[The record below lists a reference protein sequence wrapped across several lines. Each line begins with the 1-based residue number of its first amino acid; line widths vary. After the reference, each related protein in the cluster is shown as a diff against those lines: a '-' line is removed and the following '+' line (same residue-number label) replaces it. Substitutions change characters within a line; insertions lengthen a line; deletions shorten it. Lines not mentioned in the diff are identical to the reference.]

1 MGLGLP
7 KEYREKVVDE
17 EKVENGYN
25 IKFVNGEKKFF
36 ISKGIIKAIKEYV
49 DENIKEIIEVE
60 AKEIT
65 TEEEKKESVEVEE
78 TTEETTTA
86 ISVLKQEDIEILQKI
101 IAEYKAR
108 LNNKTANNKAT
119 DDDFEFLCFYIQIK
133 NIEIPSEVRKINI
146 DTTLSIRGNKSVY
159 EKIREVATENG
170 ISASLL
176 VNYLFYS
183 FLKTIKKW

>member
-7 KEYREKVVDE
+7 KEYREKVADE

-25 IKFVNGEKKFF
+25 IKFVNGEEKFF

-49 DENIKEIIEVE
+49 DENIKDIAEVE
-60 AKEIT
+60 AEEL
-65 TEEEKKESVEVEE
+65 TEEEKKESIEIEKV
-78 TTEETTTA
+78 EETTTA
-86 ISVLKQEDIEILQKI
+86 ITVLKQEDIEILQKI

-108 LNNKTANNKAT
+108 INNKTANNKAT
-119 DDDFEFLCFYIQIK
+119 DDDFEFDYK

-159 EKIREVATENG
+159 EKIRAVANENG

>member
-7 KEYREKVVDE
+7 KEYREKVADE

-25 IKFVNGEKKFF
+25 IKFINGEKKFF
-36 ISKGIIKAIKEYV
+36 ISKGIIKAIKSYI

-65 TEEEKKESVEVEE
+65 EEEKKESVEV
-78 TTEETTTA
+78 EETTTA

-119 DDDFEFLCFYIQIK
+119 DDDFEFDYK

>member
-1 MGLGLP
+1 MGLSLE
-7 KEYREKVVDE
+7 KKYREKVVDE

-25 IKFVNGEKKFF
+25 IKFVNGAEKFF
-36 ISKGIIKAIKEYV
+36 ITKGVIKAIKEYV
-49 DENIKEIIEVE
+49 DENIKDIIEVE
-60 AKEIT
+60 AKEIA
-65 TEEEKKESVEVEE
+65 EEEKKENVEV
-78 TTEETTTA
+78 EETTTA

-108 LNNKTANNKAT
+108 MNNTNTKTKI
-119 DDDFEFLCFYIQIK
+119 DDDFEFDYK

-146 DTTLSIRGNKSVY
+146 DTTLSIRGNKGVY

>member
-1 MGLGLP
+1 MGLSLE
-7 KEYREKVVDE
+7 KKYREKVVDE

-25 IKFVNGEKKFF
+25 IEFVNGEKKFF
-36 ISKGIIKAIKEYV
+36 ISKGVIKAIKSYI
-49 DENIKEIIEVE
+49 DENIKDIAEVE
-60 AKEIT
+60 AEEL
-65 TEEEKKESVEVEE
+65 TEEEKKESIEIEKV
-78 TTEETTTA
+78 EETTTA

-108 LNNKTANNKAT
+108 MNNTNTKTKT
-119 DDDFEFLCFYIQIK
+119 DDDFEFDYK

>member
-7 KEYREKVVDE
+7 KEYREKVADE

-25 IKFVNGEKKFF
+25 IKFINGEEKFF

-49 DENIKEIIEVE
+49 DENIKDIAEVE
-60 AKEIT
+60 AEEL
-65 TEEEKKESVEVEE
+65 TEEEKKESIEIEEV
-78 TTEETTTA
+78 EETTTA

-108 LNNKTANNKAT
+108 MNNTNTKTKT
-119 DDDFEFLCFYIQIK
+119 DDDFEFDYK

>member
-7 KEYREKVVDE
+7 KEYREKVADE

-25 IKFVNGEKKFF
+25 IKFVNGEEKFF
-36 ISKGIIKAIKEYV
+36 ISKGVIKAIKDYV
-49 DENIKEIIEVE
+49 DENIKDIAEVE
-60 AKEIT
+60 TEEL
-65 TEEEKKESVEVEE
+65 TEEEKKESIEMV
-78 TTEETTTA
+78 EETTTA

-108 LNNKTANNKAT
+108 MNNTNTKTKT
-119 DDDFEFLCFYIQIK
+119 DDDFEFDYK

-146 DTTLSIRGNKSVY
+146 DTTLSIRGNKGVY

>member
-1 MGLGLP
+1 MGLSLE
-7 KEYREKVVDE
+7 KKYREKVVDE

-78 TTEETTTA
+78 TTTA

-119 DDDFEFLCFYIQIK
+119 DDDFEFDYK

-146 DTTLSIRGNKSVY
+146 DTTLSIRGNKGVY

>member
-7 KEYREKVVDE
+7 KEYREKVADE

-25 IKFVNGEKKFF
+25 IKFINGEEKFF

-49 DENIKEIIEVE
+49 DENIKDIAEVE
-60 AKEIT
+60 AEEL
-65 TEEEKKESVEVEE
+65 TEEEKKESIEIEEV
-78 TTEETTTA
+78 EETTTA

-108 LNNKTANNKAT
+108 LNNKTANNKT
-119 DDDFEFLCFYIQIK
+119 DDDFEFDYK

-146 DTTLSIRGNKSVY
+146 DTTLSIRGNKGVY

>member
-17 EKVENGYN
+17 EKKENGYN
-25 IKFVNGEKKFF
+25 IKFINGEEKFF
-36 ISKGIIKAIKEYV
+36 ISKGVIKAIKEYV
-49 DENIKEIIEVE
+49 DENIKDIAEVE
-60 AKEIT
+60 AEEL
-65 TEEEKKESVEVEE
+65 TEEEKKESIEIEKV
-78 TTEETTTA
+78 EETTTA

-108 LNNKTANNKAT
+108 MNNTNTKTKI
-119 DDDFEFLCFYIQIK
+119 DDDFEFDYK

-159 EKIREVATENG
+159 EKIREVAGENG

>member
-7 KEYREKVVDE
+7 KEYREKVVNE

-36 ISKGIIKAIKEYV
+36 ISKGIIKAIKSYI

-60 AKEIT
+60 AKEI

-119 DDDFEFLCFYIQIK
+119 DDDFEFDYK

-146 DTTLSIRGNKSVY
+146 DTTLSIRGNKGVY

>member
-49 DENIKEIIEVE
+49 DENIKDIAEVE
-60 AKEIT
+60 AEEL
-65 TEEEKKESVEVEE
+65 TEEEKKESIEIEEV
-78 TTEETTTA
+78 EETTTA

-108 LNNKTANNKAT
+108 INNKTANNKAT
-119 DDDFEFLCFYIQIK
+119 DDDFEFDYK

-146 DTTLSIRGNKSVY
+146 DTTLSIRGNKGVY

>member
-7 KEYREKVVDE
+7 KEYREKVADE

-25 IKFVNGEKKFF
+25 IKFINGEEKFF
-36 ISKGIIKAIKEYV
+36 ISKGVIKAIKDYV
-49 DENIKEIIEVE
+49 DENIKDIAEVE
-60 AKEIT
+60 AEEL
-65 TEEEKKESVEVEE
+65 TEEEKKESIEIEKV
-78 TTEETTTA
+78 EETTTA

-108 LNNKTANNKAT
+108 MNNTNTKTKI
-119 DDDFEFLCFYIQIK
+119 DDDFEFDYK

>member
-7 KEYREKVVDE
+7 KEYREKVADE

-25 IKFVNGEKKFF
+25 IKFINGEEKFF

-49 DENIKEIIEVE
+49 DENIKDIAEVE
-60 AKEIT
+60 AEELI
-65 TEEEKKESVEVEE
+65 EEEKKESIEIEEV
-78 TTEETTTA
+78 EETTTA

-108 LNNKTANNKAT
+108 MNNTNTKTKI
-119 DDDFEFLCFYIQIK
+119 DDDFEFDYK

>member
-1 MGLGLP
+1 MGLSLE
-7 KEYREKVVDE
+7 KKYREKVVDE
-17 EKVENGYN
+17 EKFENGYN

-119 DDDFEFLCFYIQIK
+119 DDDFEFDYK

-146 DTTLSIRGNKSVY
+146 DTTLSIRGNKGVY

>member
-7 KEYREKVVDE
+7 KEYREKVADE

-25 IKFVNGEKKFF
+25 IKFINGEEKFF
-36 ISKGIIKAIKEYV
+36 ISKGVIKAIKEYV
-49 DENIKEIIEVE
+49 DENIKDIAEVE
-60 AKEIT
+60 AEEL
-65 TEEEKKESVEVEE
+65 TEEEKKESIEIEKV
-78 TTEETTTA
+78 EETTTA

-108 LNNKTANNKAT
+108 LNNTNTKTKI
-119 DDDFEFLCFYIQIK
+119 DDDFEFDYK

-146 DTTLSIRGNKSVY
+146 DTTLSIRGNKGVY

>member
-36 ISKGIIKAIKEYV
+36 ISKGIIKAIKSYI
-49 DENIKEIIEVE
+49 DENIKDIIEVE
-60 AKEIT
+60 AKEI
-65 TEEEKKESVEVEE
+65 TEEEKKESVEV
-78 TTEETTTA
+78 EETTTA

-108 LNNKTANNKAT
+108 LNNTKTKIEEE
-119 DDDFEFLCFYIQIK
+119 FEFDYK

>member
-7 KEYREKVVDE
+7 KEYREKVADE

-25 IKFVNGEKKFF
+25 IKFINGEEKFF

-49 DENIKEIIEVE
+49 DENIKDIAEVE
-60 AKEIT
+60 AEEL
-65 TEEEKKESVEVEE
+65 TEEEKKESIEIEEV
-78 TTEETTTA
+78 EETTTA

-108 LNNKTANNKAT
+108 MNNTNAKTKI
-119 DDDFEFLCFYIQIK
+119 DDDFEFDYK

-159 EKIREVATENG
+159 EKIRAVANENG

>member
-78 TTEETTTA
+78 TTTA

-119 DDDFEFLCFYIQIK
+119 DDDFEFDYK

-146 DTTLSIRGNKSVY
+146 DTTLSIRGNKGVY

>member
-1 MGLGLP
+1 MGLSLE
-7 KEYREKVVDE
+7 KKYREKVVDE

-25 IKFVNGEKKFF
+25 IEFVNGEKKFF
-36 ISKGIIKAIKEYV
+36 ISKGVIKAIKSYI
-49 DENIKEIIEVE
+49 DENIKDIAEVE
-60 AKEIT
+60 AEEL
-65 TEEEKKESVEVEE
+65 TEEEKKESIEIEKV
-78 TTEETTTA
+78 EETTTA

-108 LNNKTANNKAT
+108 MNNTNTKTKT
-119 DDDFEFLCFYIQIK
+119 DDDFEFDYK

-159 EKIREVATENG
+159 EKIREVAAENG

>member
-7 KEYREKVVDE
+7 KEYREKVADE

-25 IKFVNGEKKFF
+25 IKFINGEEKFF
-36 ISKGIIKAIKEYV
+36 ISKGVIKAIKEYV
-49 DENIKEIIEVE
+49 DENIKDIAEVE
-60 AKEIT
+60 AEEL
-65 TEEEKKESVEVEE
+65 TEEENKESIEIDKV
-78 TTEETTTA
+78 EETTTA

-108 LNNKTANNKAT
+108 MNNTNTKTKI
-119 DDDFEFLCFYIQIK
+119 DDDFEFDYK

-146 DTTLSIRGNKSVY
+146 DTTLSIRGNKGVY

>member
-7 KEYREKVVDE
+7 KAYREKVADE

-25 IKFVNGEKKFF
+25 IKFINGEEKFF

-49 DENIKEIIEVE
+49 DENIKDIAEVE
-60 AKEIT
+60 AEEL
-65 TEEEKKESVEVEE
+65 TEEEKKESIEIEKV
-78 TTEETTTA
+78 EETTTA

-108 LNNKTANNKAT
+108 MNNTNTKTKI
-119 DDDFEFLCFYIQIK
+119 DDDFEFDYK

-146 DTTLSIRGNKSVY
+146 DTTLSIRGNKGVY

>member
-1 MGLGLP
+1 M
-7 KEYREKVVDE
+7 
-17 EKVENGYN
+17 
-25 IKFVNGEKKFF
+25 
-36 ISKGIIKAIKEYV
+36 
-49 DENIKEIIEVE
+49 IEF
-60 AKEIT
+60 
-65 TEEEKKESVEVEE
+65 
-78 TTEETTTA
+78 
-86 ISVLKQEDIEILQKI
+86 D
-101 IAEYKAR
+101 Y
-108 LNNKTANNKAT
+108 
-119 DDDFEFLCFYIQIK
+119 K

>member
-17 EKVENGYN
+17 EKKENGYN
-25 IKFVNGEKKFF
+25 IKFINGEEKFF
-36 ISKGIIKAIKEYV
+36 ISKGVIKAIKDYV
-49 DENIKEIIEVE
+49 DENIKDIAEVE
-60 AKEIT
+60 AEEL
-65 TEEEKKESVEVEE
+65 TEEEKKESIEIEKV
-78 TTEETTTA
+78 EETTTA

-108 LNNKTANNKAT
+108 MNNTNTKTKI
-119 DDDFEFLCFYIQIK
+119 DDDFEFDYK

>member
-7 KEYREKVVDE
+7 KEYREKVADE

-25 IKFVNGEKKFF
+25 IKFINGEEKFF

-49 DENIKEIIEVE
+49 DENIKDITEVE
-60 AKEIT
+60 AEEL
-65 TEEEKKESVEVEE
+65 TEEEKKESIEIEEV
-78 TTEETTTA
+78 EETTTA

-108 LNNKTANNKAT
+108 MNNTNTKTKT
-119 DDDFEFLCFYIQIK
+119 DDDFEFDYK

>member
-7 KEYREKVVDE
+7 KEYREKVADE
-17 EKVENGYN
+17 KKVENGYN
-25 IKFVNGEKKFF
+25 IKFINGEEKFF

-49 DENIKEIIEVE
+49 DENIKDIAEVE
-60 AKEIT
+60 AEEL
-65 TEEEKKESVEVEE
+65 TEEEKKESIEIEEV
-78 TTEETTTA
+78 EETTTA

-101 IAEYKAR
+101 IAEYKVR
-108 LNNKTANNKAT
+108 MNNTNTKTKI
-119 DDDFEFLCFYIQIK
+119 DDDFEFDYK

>member
-36 ISKGIIKAIKEYV
+36 ISKGIIKAIKSYI

-65 TEEEKKESVEVEE
+65 EEEKKENVEV
-78 TTEETTTA
+78 EETTTA

-119 DDDFEFLCFYIQIK
+119 DDDFEFDYK

>member
-17 EKVENGYN
+17 EKKENGYN
-25 IKFVNGEKKFF
+25 IKFINGEEKFF
-36 ISKGIIKAIKEYV
+36 ISKGIIKAIKDYV
-49 DENIKEIIEVE
+49 DENIKDIAEVE
-60 AKEIT
+60 EEKL
-65 TEEEKKESVEVEE
+65 TEEEKKESIEIEEV
-78 TTEETTTA
+78 EETTTA

-108 LNNKTANNKAT
+108 INNKTANNKAT
-119 DDDFEFLCFYIQIK
+119 DDDFEFDYK

-146 DTTLSIRGNKSVY
+146 DTTLSIRGNKGVY

>member
-7 KEYREKVVDE
+7 KEYREKVADE

-25 IKFVNGEKKFF
+25 IKFINGEEKFF
-36 ISKGIIKAIKEYV
+36 ISKGVIKAIKEYV
-49 DENIKEIIEVE
+49 DENIKDIAEVE
-60 AKEIT
+60 AEEL
-65 TEEEKKESVEVEE
+65 TEEEKKESIEIEKV
-78 TTEETTTA
+78 EETTTA

-108 LNNKTANNKAT
+108 MNNKTANNKAT
-119 DDDFEFLCFYIQIK
+119 DDDFEFDYK

-146 DTTLSIRGNKSVY
+146 DTTLSIRGNKGVY
-159 EKIREVATENG
+159 EKIREVASQNG

>member
-1 MGLGLP
+1 MGLSLE
-7 KEYREKVVDE
+7 KKYREKVVDE

-25 IKFVNGEKKFF
+25 IEFVNGEKKFF

-49 DENIKEIIEVE
+49 DENIKDIAEVE
-60 AKEIT
+60 AEEL
-65 TEEEKKESVEVEE
+65 TEEEKKESIEIEEV
-78 TTEETTTA
+78 EETTTA

-108 LNNKTANNKAT
+108 LNNKTANNKT
-119 DDDFEFLCFYIQIK
+119 DDDFEFDYK

-146 DTTLSIRGNKSVY
+146 DTTLSIRGNKGVY

>member
-1 MGLGLP
+1 MGLSLE
-7 KEYREKVVDE
+7 KKYREKVVDE

-119 DDDFEFLCFYIQIK
+119 DDDFEFDYK

>member
-7 KEYREKVVDE
+7 KEYREKVADE

-25 IKFVNGEKKFF
+25 IKFINGEKKFF
-36 ISKGIIKAIKEYV
+36 ISKGIIKAIKSYI

-60 AKEIT
+60 AKEI

-119 DDDFEFLCFYIQIK
+119 DDDFEFDYK

>member
-65 TEEEKKESVEVEE
+65 TEEEKKESIEIEEV
-78 TTEETTTA
+78 EETTTA

-108 LNNKTANNKAT
+108 INNKTANNKAT
-119 DDDFEFLCFYIQIK
+119 DDDFEFDYK

>member
-7 KEYREKVVDE
+7 KEYREKVADE

-25 IKFVNGEKKFF
+25 IKFINGEKKFF

-49 DENIKEIIEVE
+49 DENIKDIAEVE
-60 AKEIT
+60 AEEL
-65 TEEEKKESVEVEE
+65 TEEEKKESIEIEEV
-78 TTEETTTA
+78 EETTTA

-108 LNNKTANNKAT
+108 MNNTNTKTKT
-119 DDDFEFLCFYIQIK
+119 DDDFEFDYK

>member
-49 DENIKEIIEVE
+49 DENIKDIAEVE
-60 AKEIT
+60 AEEL
-65 TEEEKKESVEVEE
+65 TEEEKKESIEIEEV
-78 TTEETTTA
+78 EETTTA

-108 LNNKTANNKAT
+108 INNKTANNKAT
-119 DDDFEFLCFYIQIK
+119 DDDFEFDYK

>member
-7 KEYREKVVDE
+7 KEYREKVADE

-25 IKFVNGEKKFF
+25 IKFINGEEKFF
-36 ISKGIIKAIKEYV
+36 ISKGVIKAIKEYV
-49 DENIKEIIEVE
+49 DENIKDIAEVE
-60 AKEIT
+60 AEEL
-65 TEEEKKESVEVEE
+65 TEEEKKESIEIEEVEE

-119 DDDFEFLCFYIQIK
+119 DDDFEFDYK

-146 DTTLSIRGNKSVY
+146 DTTLSIRGNKGVY

>member
-7 KEYREKVVDE
+7 KEYREKVADE

-25 IKFVNGEKKFF
+25 IKFINGEEKFF

-49 DENIKEIIEVE
+49 DENIKDIAEVE
-60 AKEIT
+60 AEEL
-65 TEEEKKESVEVEE
+65 TEEEKKESIEIEKV
-78 TTEETTTA
+78 EETTTA

-108 LNNKTANNKAT
+108 MNNTNTKTKI
-119 DDDFEFLCFYIQIK
+119 DDDFEFDYK

-146 DTTLSIRGNKSVY
+146 DTTLSIRGNKGVY

>member
-119 DDDFEFLCFYIQIK
+119 DDDFEFDYK

>member
-7 KEYREKVVDE
+7 KAYREKVADE
-17 EKVENGYN
+17 EKLENGYN
-25 IKFVNGEKKFF
+25 IKFVNGEEKFF
-36 ISKGIIKAIKEYV
+36 ISKGVIKAIKDYI
-49 DENIKEIIEVE
+49 DENIKDIAEVE
-60 AKEIT
+60 EEEL
-65 TEEEKKESVEVEE
+65 TEEEKKESIEIEEV
-78 TTEETTTA
+78 EETTTA

-108 LNNKTANNKAT
+108 MNNTNAKTKI
-119 DDDFEFLCFYIQIK
+119 DDDFEFDYK

-159 EKIREVATENG
+159 EKIRAVANENG

>member
-1 MGLGLP
+1 MGLSLE
-7 KEYREKVVDE
+7 KKYREKVVDE

-78 TTEETTTA
+78 TTTA

-119 DDDFEFLCFYIQIK
+119 DDDFEFDYK

>member
-7 KEYREKVVDE
+7 KEYREKVADE

-25 IKFVNGEKKFF
+25 IKFINGEEKFF

-49 DENIKEIIEVE
+49 DENIKDIAEVE
-60 AKEIT
+60 AEEL
-65 TEEEKKESVEVEE
+65 TEEEKKESIEIEKV
-78 TTEETTTA
+78 EETTTA

-108 LNNKTANNKAT
+108 MNNTNTKTKI
-119 DDDFEFLCFYIQIK
+119 DDDFEFDYK

-146 DTTLSIRGNKSVY
+146 DTTLSIRGNKGVY

-183 FLKTIKKW
+183 FLKTIKKSY